1 MTNSLERLFDG
12 MIDVLQTRVIPR
24 IQDEFARGQ
33 TYGAIDILRNL
44 KPRVEWSTGPLRED
58 IATELALA
66 ARIADVVASAEPRP
80 PTLAAQWR
88 ERAGGTAAEL
98 DETRDAID
106 QHFCAMLRWI
116 SENRDRLA
124 PERADEVERAIRDQQ
139 RSRLKREV
147 KMTPPPL
154 LGEISRGQ

>member
-1 MTNSLERLFDG
+1 MTNSLERLFEG

-33 TYGAIDILRNL
+33 TYGAIDMLRNL
-44 KPRVEWSTGPLRED
+44 KPRVEWATGPLRED
-58 IATELALA
+58 VANELALA
-66 ARIADVVASAEPRP
+66 ARIAEILAGTEPRP
-80 PTLAAQWR
+80 PVLGAEWR
-88 ERAGGTAAEL
+88 EHAGDTAADL
-98 DETRDAID
+98 DKTRDAID
-106 QHFCAMLRWI
+106 QHLCAMLRWI

-124 PERADEVERAIRDQQ
+124 PERANEVERAIRDQQ

-147 KMTPPPL
+147 RLTPPPL